1 MIEPPRGLFISF
13 EGTDGSGKS
22 TQLRLL
28 AARLRQDGYECVENV
43 EPGGTEIGRQIRRL
57 LLDPANHD
65 MAPMT
70 ELLLMFASRAQA
82 AAERIRPALERGAI
96 VLSDRFTDSSLAY
109 QGEARQLGFETVR
122 ALDSLVLGGLAPKL
136 TICLHVDIQASLA
149 RVHRRNRKLPEG
161 IPDETRL
168 DAQPEDFHRRVQAGY
183 RRIAALDPER
193 FRLIDADDRPEEI
206 ADRIWQLVSPFLDR
220 TEFRLCRSP
229 KSGSHLEDEP

>member
-1 MIEPPRGLFISF
+1 MTEPPRGLFISF

-28 AARLRQDGYECVENV
+28 AGRLRREGYECVENL
-43 EPGGTEIGRQIRRL
+43 EPGGTDIGRQIRRL

-65 MAPMT
+65 MAPMA

-122 ALDSLVLGGLAPKL
+122 ALDSLALGGLAPEL
-136 TICLHVDIQASLA
+136 TICLDVDLEASLA
-149 RVHRRNRKLPEG
+149 RVQRRNRKLPEG
-161 IPDETRL
+161 VPDETRL
-168 DAQPEDFHRRVQAGY
+168 DAQPVDFHRRVQAGY
-183 RRIAALDPER
+183 RRIAALEPQR
-193 FRLIDADDRPEEI
+193 FRLIDANDRPEQI
-206 ADRIWQLVSPFLDR
+206 AERIWTTVRPLLDR
-220 TEFRLCRSP
+220 AESQLSPTPKPASRSENV
-229 KSGSHLEDEP
+229 S